1 VLAFWA
7 SFGPAARLYS
17 LFFYT
22 MPGFTLLRAPVRF
35 ALIVALGLSVLS
47 GQAAAAL
54 VSRVRW
60 PAAVGVVLVALAIG
74 DHLVPLNFP
83 EPPVPSPA
91 YRVLAQ
97 QPGGPVIELPF
108 FERSRFY
115 SRHTFYMLMSTTH
128 WMPLVN
134 GYSDY
139 FPPDF
144 AETAVALAP
153 FPYPTAFDAAQRLG
167 VRYAVVHLDGYDATT
182 RAEVEE
188 RLRQFAG
195 RLRPLY
201 ADEQT
206 RLYEILRPAGF

>member
-1 VLAFWA
+1 
-7 SFGPAARLYS
+7 
-17 LFFYT
+17 
-22 MPGFTLLRAPVRF
+22 
-35 ALIVALGLSVLS
+35 
-47 GQAAAAL
+47 
-54 VSRVRW
+54 
-60 PAAVGVVLVALAIG
+60 
-74 DHLVPLNFP
+74 
-83 EPPVPSPA
+83 VPSPA
-91 YRVLAQ
+91 YQVLAQ